1 MKKGF
6 RLSDHI
12 MPRRMVQRFLWL
24 IPESMVAYIIFK
36 ASAFI
41 WRPAYLLIR
50 GGRYPVFVIT
60 ALVISAIPSFW
71 QALRLGQD
79 QTMRVDFLN
88 STSDGSYKAKSDL
101 RMIFRCDELWN
112 DTAAAV
118 ISYIFVFTYAIYRTW
133 VNTMLDLELTNAQ
146 AWGLFDMHG
155 NVREFCEDTFNPH
168 ISHHPAIDPCYK
180 NESSNL
186 HTTRGGSWLYAP
198 IGCRCSTRECGSK
211 ENEIGFRIIMEQE

>member
-1 MKKGF
+1 MKNRF

-71 QALRLGQD
+71 QAVRLGQD

-146 AWGLFDMHG
+146 AWGLFDMHLVENIVIFIVFLIG
-155 NVREFCEDTFNPH
+155 LHLTHLFFTVYVH
-168 ISHHPAIDPCYK
+168 IVWNRARMHKAQPP
-180 NESSNL
+180 
-186 HTTRGGSWLYAP
+186 TTERKPY
-198 IGCRCSTRECGSK
+198 
-211 ENEIGFRIIMEQE
+211 M